1 MLRHIDPSRV
11 ELIAYQ
17 TNDVEDEI
25 TQRLKPLFGTWTPLW
40 KLSRDAAAQRI
51 FDDKIDILLDM
62 SGHTAFNRLPVFAM
76 KPAPV
81 QVTWLGF
88 FASTGVA
95 QIDYVLGDRYVLPP
109 EEAHHFIE
117 KPWHLPDG
125 YLCMTPPEHDVEVGP
140 LPMRSNGFVTF
151 GYLGKLAKM
160 TDDVLDLWVRVLRA
174 VPDSRLLVKAHELDR
189 KHAVDATLA
198 RFAARGIDASRLVFE
213 GGSKR
218 GEYFKSYHRVDIVL
232 SPFPYPGGT
241 TTAEALWMGVP
252 VVAMK
257 GDRFLGHICES
268 VLHSAG
274 FGEWI
279 SSDAAGYV
287 AKAAEL
293 AAAPDALATLRAGL
307 REHVLASPM
316 CDAQRF
322 ARNFEDALDGMWRVY
337 EEGGN

>member
-1 MLRHIDPSRV
+1 
-11 ELIAYQ
+11 
-17 TNDVEDEI
+17 
-25 TQRLKPLFGTWTPLW
+25 
-40 KLSRDAAAQRI
+40 
-51 FDDKIDILLDM
+51 
-62 SGHTAFNRLPVFAM
+62 
-76 KPAPV
+76 
-81 QVTWLGF
+81 
-88 FASTGVA
+88 
-95 QIDYVLGDRYVLPP
+95 
-109 EEAHHFIE
+109 
-117 KPWHLPDG
+117 
-125 YLCMTPPEHDVEVGP
+125 
-140 LPMRSNGFVTF
+140 
-151 GYLGKLAKM
+151 
-160 TDDVLDLWVRVLRA
+160 
-174 VPDSRLLVKAHELDR
+174 
-189 KHAVDATLA
+189 
-198 RFAARGIDASRLVFE
+198 
-213 GGSKR
+213 
-218 GEYFKSYHRVDIVL
+218 
-232 SPFPYPGGT
+232 
-241 TTAEALWMGVP
+241 MGVP